1 MPEIPDVCEFE
12 VAADQITFQTI
23 TNGENIEIKNINM
36 TQNAAASLAWLI
48 NTDNHLTIEIKIK
61 GE

>member
-1 MPEIPDVCEFE
+1 MPQIPDVCEFE
-12 VAADQITFQTI
+12 VAADQIAFQTI

-61 GE
+61 GD

>member
-1 MPEIPDVCEFE
+1 MLEIPDVCEFE
-12 VAADQITFQTI
+12 VAADQIELQTI
-23 TNGENIEIKNINM
+23 TNGENIAIKNISM
-36 TQNAAASLAWLI
+36 TQNAVATLAWLI